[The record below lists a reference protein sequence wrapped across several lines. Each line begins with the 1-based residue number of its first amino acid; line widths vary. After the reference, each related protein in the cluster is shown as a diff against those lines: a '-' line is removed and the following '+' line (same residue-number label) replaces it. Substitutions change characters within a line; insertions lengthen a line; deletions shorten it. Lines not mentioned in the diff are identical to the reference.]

1 MEPRTPG
8 QLLAS
13 LLKDRG
19 WTKRTLAIVLGID
32 EATVTRLVSDK
43 RSMSAD
49 MALQLEEVF
58 GVEADRLLTLQKD
71 YDLKL
76 ARVSYRPDPGK
87 AIRAHIFG
95 SLPIAEMAK
104 RGWLNDVTN
113 VKDVAAVEGAVSK
126 FFKSDRVEDLEFLP
140 HAARRTE
147 IAVTAS
153 PLQLAWLYRVKAIAS
168 TMLVPPYTAAA
179 GRALVPRL
187 KALLRS
193 AEEARKV
200 PRLMAEAGIRLVIV
214 EALPGS
220 KIDGAC
226 LWLGPQAP
234 VVALSFR
241 FDRIDNFWFV
251 LRHELEHV
259 FQGHGASSPIL
270 DVDLDGRT
278 DTSVVEEERVANQAA
293 AEFSVPSSRLDAFIA
308 RKFPFFAERDIL
320 GFAATLGVHP
330 GLVAGQLQHRTKRFT
345 HFRDHLVKVRS
356 IVASGAM
363 VDGWGNIAPV
373 DL

>member
-13 LLKDRG
+13 LLKERG

-43 RSMSAD
+43 RPLSAD
-49 MALQLEEVF
+49 LALQLEEVF
-58 GVEADRLLTLQKD
+58 GVAAERLLSLQKD
-71 YDLKL
+71 YDLQL
-76 ARVSYRPDPGK
+76 ARIAYRSDPAR
-87 AIRAHIFG
+87 AIRAQIFG
-95 SLPIAEMAK
+95 ALPIAEMTK
-104 RGWLNDVTN
+104 RGWLPGVVN
-113 VKDVAAVEGAVSK
+113 VKDVATVEKAVAK
-126 FFKSDRVEDLEFLP
+126 FFDAERIEDVEFLP

-147 IAVTAS
+147 AS
-153 PLQLAWLYRVKAIAS
+153 VAATPLQLAWLYRVKAIAAD
-168 TMLVPPYTAAA
+168 MLVPPYSDAA
-179 GRALVPRL
+179 GLAVVTRL
-187 KALLRS
+187 RPLLGS

-200 PRLMAEAGIRLVIV
+200 PRLLAEAGIRFVIV

-226 LWLGPQAP
+226 LWLGPTAP
-234 VVALSFR
+234 VIALSFR

-259 FQGHGASSPIL
+259 LQHHGQATPIL

-278 DTSVVEEERVANQAA
+278 DEDVADEERVANAA
-293 AEFSVPSSRLDAFIA
+293 AAAFAVPPEKLSGFVA
-308 RKFPFFAERDIL
+308 RKAPFFAERDVL

-330 GLVAGQLQHRTKRFT
+330 GLVAGQLQHRTQRFD
-345 HFRDHLVKVRS
+345 HFRSHLVKIRS
-356 IVASGAM
+356 IVAPGAA
-363 VDGWGNIAPV
+363 VDGWGDIAPV
-373 DL
+373 GL

>member
-13 LLKDRG
+13 LLKERG

-43 RSMSAD
+43 RPLSAD
-49 MALQLEEVF
+49 LALQLEEVF
-58 GVEADRLLTLQKD
+58 GVAAERLLSLQKD
-71 YDLKL
+71 YDLQL
-76 ARVSYRPDPGK
+76 ARIAYRSDPAR
-87 AIRAHIFG
+87 AIRAQIFG
-95 SLPIAEMAK
+95 ALPIAEMTK
-104 RGWLNDVTN
+104 RGWLPGVVN
-113 VKDVAAVEGAVSK
+113 VKDVATVEKAVAK
-126 FFKSDRVEDLEFLP
+126 FFDAERIEDVEFLP

-147 IAVTAS
+147 AS
-153 PLQLAWLYRVKAIAS
+153 VAATPLQLAWLYRVKAIAAD
-168 TMLVPPYTAAA
+168 MLVPPYSDAA
-179 GRALVPRL
+179 GRALVTRL
-187 KALLRS
+187 RPLLGS

-200 PRLMAEAGIRLVIV
+200 PRLLAEAGIRFVIV

-226 LWLGPQAP
+226 LWLGPTAP
-234 VVALSFR
+234 VIALSFR

-259 FQGHGASSPIL
+259 LQHHGQATPIL

-278 DTSVVEEERVANQAA
+278 DEDVADEERVANAA
-293 AEFSVPSSRLDAFIA
+293 AAAFAVPPEKLSGFVA
-308 RKFPFFAERDIL
+308 RKAPFFAERDVL

-330 GLVAGQLQHRTKRFT
+330 GLVAGQLQHRTQRFD
-345 HFRDHLVKVRS
+345 HFRSHLVKIRS
-356 IVASGAM
+356 IVAPGAT
-363 VDGWGNIAPV
+363 VDGWGDIAPV
-373 DL
+373 GL